1 VKPPKLKHVSV
12 KELRKHFSAR
22 VFAVPKLQRE
32 FVWDGKRAAALLDS
46 ISKGMPIGVVLIWQT
61 KPQQYDLLRKS
72 LNVLPEFD
80 TDSPFGWFLID
91 GQQRLSVLHEAYS
104 GGIRKNAS
112 GADVDFGRVCFVLN
126 HDVEEEDHANF
137 VYRKPVTREHVPIQ
151 DILSAH
157 WWQHFKG
164 YPKYLLKRIADCR
177 NRILQYQV
185 PILFVHSNDLEE
197 VRSVF
202 LRINSQG
209 MTIGSADR
217 AFARASKVDL
227 RDLAHE
233 LRAGINNAFQDI
245 EFTAILQGF
254 AFVTE
259 ERELD
264 VGQRALEATIA
275 WWERKIDK
283 DGTKSEFYGRWKKY
297 RTAFGQAVAYLQSN
311 FEVPHSGFLPSVNM
325 LATLSVFF
333 FHHPAAPSAKQRS
346 EIRKWF
352 WATGVGVRYSGR
364 GYRQNLMGDVRFFRR
379 LASSSAATFKFTD
392 LVDPNDLSRQEYTKH
407 SSLTNAFYCLLGCQK
422 PRYLANGQPIT
433 PANYASLADRRDR
446 HHIFPRQL
454 LANHGFNHREY
465 NSICNISFIAAIE
478 HRRFGMKRPRY
489 YLDEYRKKKHFPAAM
504 RSHLIPYDRSSGLWA
519 TGVKKAYT
527 QFRRRRLHELCHAFE
542 KQAGIKL
549 FRKS

>member
-1 VKPPKLKHVSV
+1 MKPPKLKHISV
-12 KELRKHFSAR
+12 QQLHQHFSAR

-80 TDSPFGWFLID
+80 TSNRFGWFLID
-91 GQQRLSVLHEAYS
+91 GQQRLSVLHEAYA
-104 GGIRKNAS
+104 GGVKTNAT
-112 GADVDFGRVCFVLN
+112 GAAVDFGRVCFALN
-126 HDVEEEDHANF
+126 HDAEEEDRADF
-137 VYRKPVTREHVPIQ
+137 VYRKPITREYVAIQ
-151 DILSAH
+151 DILSSH
-157 WWQHFKG
+157 WRQRFKD
-164 YPKYLLKRIADCR
+164 YPKYLLKRITDCR
-177 NRILQYQV
+177 DRILQYQV
-185 PILFVHSNDLEE
+185 PCLLIHSTDLEE

-209 MTIGSADR
+209 MAISSADR

-245 EFTAILQGF
+245 DFTAILQGF

-275 WWERKIDK
+275 WWEKQIDK
-283 DGTKSEFYGRWKKY
+283 DGTKSEFYHCWKKY
-297 RTAFGQAVAYLQSN
+297 RLAFGQAVDYLQAN
-311 FEVPHSGFLPSVNM
+311 FDVLHSGFLPSVNM

-333 FHHPAAPSAKQRS
+333 FHHPAAPNTKQRS

-352 WATGVGVRYSGR
+352 WATGVGLRYSGR
-364 GYRQNLMGDVRFFRR
+364 GYRQNLMGDVQFFRR
-379 LASSSAATFKFTD
+379 LASSPAATFKFSD

-407 SSLTNAFYCLLGCQK
+407 SSLTNAFYCLLASQQ
-422 PRYLANGQPIT
+422 PRYIVNGQPI
-433 PANYASLADRRDR
+433 PATIYASRSNRRDR

-454 LANHGFNHREY
+454 LANFGFTHRDY
-465 NSICNISFIAAIE
+465 NSLCNICFIVARE
-478 HRRFGMKRPRY
+478 NQKFGMKRPDS
-489 YLDEYRKKKHFPAAM
+489 YLAEYMRKKHFARAM
-504 RSHLIPYDRSSGLWA
+504 RSHLIPYDRNSGLLT
-519 TGVKKAYT
+519 TGVKKAYI
-527 QFRRRRLHELCHAFE
+527 QFRQRRLHELCRAFE
-542 KQAGIKL
+542 KQARIKL